1 MLCLQLLAHGEGHR
15 GLVEGLV
22 SGDRHLNL
30 VSDSQQEQA
39 ALGLAQRHLSD
50 DLVEALTKELLA
62 HGADSGL
69 AGLALHNLLVQVLT
83 QTSHVNTRGL
93 LVANILDEVL
103 AIFDPLAGWQD
114 RIQDIVAAG
123 LGSLEWGKGSLLG
136 YSIKR
141 LGKSVSKIEN
151 LHPNDFLKG
160 SLTSMPGCTYTHI
173 AF

>member
-69 AGLALHNLLVQVLT
+69 TGLALHNLLVQVLT

-103 AIFDPLAGWQD
+103 AIEG
-114 RIQDIVAAG
+114 VYVHMY
-123 LGSLEWGKGSLLG
+123 GKKETKPYRKIGH
-136 YSIKR
+136 YTI
-141 LGKSVSKIEN
+141 LGKNREDCISKMNQVRKHLRIEAI
-151 LHPNDFLKG
+151 D
-160 SLTSMPGCTYTHI
+160 
-173 AF
+173 